1 MFNFTVGNPIIDNN
15 IVTNAIQG
23 SNSTDE
29 FLNRMECAQVF
40 NKSPNKPNLVERM
53 NQRIMFKIGTEN
65 LK

>member
-1 MFNFTVGNPIIDNN
+1 MFNFTVGDPIIDNN
-15 IVTNAIQG
+15 IVTNAMQ
-23 SNSTDE
+23 SNTDE

>member
-15 IVTNAIQG
+15 IITNAMQG
-23 SNSTDE
+23 STDE

>member
-15 IVTNAIQG
+15 IVTNAMKG
-23 SNSTDE
+23 STDE
-29 FLNRMECAQVF
+29 FLNRMECIQVF

>member
-15 IVTNAIQG
+15 IITNAMQD
-23 SNSTDE
+23 NTDE

>member
-1 MFNFTVGNPIIDNN
+1 MFNFTVGDPIIDNN
-15 IVTNAIQG
+15 IITNAMQ
-23 SNSTDE
+23 SNTDE

>member
-1 MFNFTVGNPIIDNN
+1 MFNFTVGNQIIDNN
-15 IVTNAIQG
+15 SVTNAMQG
-23 SNSTDE
+23 NTDE

>member
-1 MFNFTVGNPIIDNN
+1 MFNFTVGNQIIDNN
-15 IVTNAIQG
+15 IVTNAMQG
-23 SNSTDE
+23 NTDE